1 MRADFFHGWRRA
13 AIGFALLVA
22 AGSAS
27 AEAEHALA
35 MYGEPALP
43 PDFVSL
49 PYANPDAPK
58 GGRIVMGNT
67 GGFNSLNPFVLKGT
81 APWQLRFLAYE
92 SLMGRNWDEPFS
104 LYGLLAESVAVGPN
118 REWVEFT
125 LRPEARFSDGS
136 PVTVEDVIWSYD
148 ILGRRGHPRYLG
160 FAQKIE
166 TIAQT
171 GPRSLR
177 ITFNTKDR
185 ELALIAGL
193 RPILKK
199 AQWDGRDFGDATLN
213 EIPIGTAPYV
223 VTDYEQGRN
232 VTLSR
237 DPDYWGRDLPLRR
250 GTNNLDEIRI
260 EFFADESV
268 LFEAFK
274 SGVLTAYRETNAE
287 KWAEQYDFPA
297 VQRGD
302 IVKSEIEHQRPSGM
316 TGYAMNTRNPLFKDW
331 RVREAMLLAFN
342 FDYINGTVTGGRQAR
357 ITSYFSNSE
366 LAMRPGPAKGEVRA
380 LLDPFAGDMPPGAMD
395 GYTLPKGDGTARNR
409 DNLRRAARLLRKAGW
424 HIEEG
429 RLVND
434 AGQLFAFEVLLRQG
448 DTTAQSVFEIYR
460 AALARLGIDVTIS
473 TVDNAQFSQREAQL
487 DFDMIPIR
495 RSLSLSPGNEQRL
508 YWGSDG
514 AQRPGTRNLMGVE
527 SDAVDTMIDKLVNSR
542 ARGDFVAA
550 ARALDR
556 ALMAGRYVIPIW
568 TSTVD
573 RIAHAKALKYPENLP
588 IYGDR
593 IGWMPDVWWHEEQSK

>member
-1 MRADFFHGWRRA
+1 MSVDFFQGWRRGV
-13 AIGFALLVA
+13 IGFALGVL
-22 AGSAS
+22 AS
-27 AEAEHALA
+27 AAPAETKHAIA

-49 PYANPDAPK
+49 PYTNPDAPK
-58 GGRIVMGNT
+58 GGRVVMGST
-67 GGFNSLNPFVLKGT
+67 GGFDSLNPFVLKGT
-81 APWQLRFLAYE
+81 APWQQRFLAYE

-104 LYGLLAESVAVGPN
+104 LYGLLAESVEVGPN

-125 LRPEARFSDGS
+125 LRPEARFSDGT
-136 PVTVEDVIWSYD
+136 PVTVEDVIWSYEV
-148 ILGRRGHPRYLG
+148 LGQRGHPRYLG

-177 ITFNTKDR
+177 ITFNTVDR

-199 AQWDGRDFGDATLN
+199 AQWEGRDFGDSTL
-213 EIPIGTAPYV
+213 EDIPIGTAPYV
-223 VTDYEQGRN
+223 VTDYEQGRY
-232 VTLSR
+232 VTFGR

-274 SGVLTAYRETNAE
+274 SGALTAYRESNAE
-287 KWAEQYDFPA
+287 KWAERYDFPA
-297 VQRGD
+297 AQRGD
-302 IVKSEIEHQRPSGM
+302 IVKSEIAHKRPSGI
-316 TGYAMNTRNPLFKDW
+316 TGYAMNTRNPLFDDW

-380 LLDPFAGDMPPGAMD
+380 LLAPFAEELPPGALD
-395 GYTLPKGDGTARNR
+395 GYSLPQGDGTARNR
-409 DNLRRAARLLRKAGW
+409 KNLRQAARLLRDAGW

-429 RLVND
+429 RLLNE
-434 AGQLFAFEVLLRQG
+434 AGQPFVFEVLLRQG

-460 AALARLGIDVTIS
+460 AALARLGIKVVIS

-514 AQRPGTRNLMGVE
+514 AERPGTRNLMGVT
-527 SDAVDTMIDKLVNSR
+527 SQAVDSVIDKLVNAR
-542 ARGDFVAA
+542 ARDEFIAA

-573 RIAHAKALKYPENLP
+573 RIAHGKNLKYPETIP

-593 IGWMPDVWWHEEQSK
+593 IGWMPDVWWHEEQSR

>member
-1 MRADFFHGWRRA
+1 
-13 AIGFALLVA
+13 
-22 AGSAS
+22 
-27 AEAEHALA
+27 
-35 MYGEPALP
+35 
-43 PDFVSL
+43 
-49 PYANPDAPK
+49 
-58 GGRIVMGNT
+58 MGNT
-67 GGFNSLNPFVLKGT
+67 GGFDSLNPFVLKGT

-104 LYGLLAESVAVGPN
+104 LYGLLAESVEVGPS

-148 ILGRRGHPRYLG
+148 ILGQRGHPRYLG
-160 FAQKIE
+160 FAQKVESIE
-166 TIAQT
+166 KT

-177 ITFNTKDR
+177 ITFNTTDR
-185 ELALIAGL
+185 ELALIAGM

-199 AQWDGRDFGDATLN
+199 AQWTDRDFGASTLN

-223 VTDYEQGRN
+223 VTDYEQGRY
-232 VTLSR
+232 VTLGR
-237 DPDYWGRDLPLRR
+237 DHDYWGRDLPFRR

-274 SGVLTAYRETNAE
+274 SGALTAYRESNAE
-287 KWAEQYDFPA
+287 KWTAQYEFPA

-302 IVKSEIEHQRPSGM
+302 VVKSEIPHERPSGIS
-316 TGYAMNTRNPLFKDW
+316 GYAMNTRNRLFDDW

-366 LAMRPGPAKGEVRA
+366 LGMRHGPAKGDVRA
-380 LLDPFAGDMPPGAMD
+380 FLTPFADELPPGTIE
-395 GYTLPKGDGTARNR
+395 GYSLPKGDGTARNR
-409 DNLRRAARLLRKAGW
+409 NNLRKAARLLRDAGW
-424 HIEEG
+424 RIEEG
-429 RLVND
+429 RLVD
-434 AGQLFAFEVLLRQG
+434 DDGQPFVFEILLRQG
-448 DTTAQSVFEIYR
+448 DATAQSVFEIYR
-460 AALARLGIDVTIS
+460 AALARLGIDVVIS
-473 TVDNAQFSQREAQL
+473 AVDNAQFSQREAQL

-508 YWGSDG
+508 YWGSEG
-514 AQRPGTRNLMGVE
+514 AQRPGTRNLMGVTSE
-527 SDAVDTMIDKLVNSR
+527 AVDTLIDKLVNARDR
-542 ARGDFVAA
+542 ADFVAA

-556 ALMAGRYVIPIW
+556 ALTAGRYVIPIW
-568 TSTVD
+568 TSSVD
-573 RIAHAKALKYPENLP
+573 RIAHSKTLKYPENIP
-588 IYGDR
+588 VYGDR
-593 IGWMPDVWWHEEQSK
+593 IGWMPDVWWHEE